1 MAGSPLRRQGPFTL
15 LPMIRFGGAANDHG
29 PTSSSPSEMG
39 GEGALGVTRPNGYTT
54 AVMAPEGAT
63 RSPNPSASTEDEGP
77 ASGPADRQRARRT
90 RGVRRVLLAV
100 LGLNLA
106 VAAAK
111 LGYGLASGSVALS
124 ADGVQSLLDGMANV
138 VGLVG
143 IAVAARPP
151 DREHQ
156 YGHDRYETLAAMAV
170 AGLMTLGV
178 VEVVRGAIGQVR
190 GGERPEVTGIS
201 FAILLGTMTVN
212 AGVSVWERREAE
224 RLRSDLLAADAKH
237 TASDVLVSA
246 AVLLG
251 LTGER
256 AGLAGADAA
265 ASLVVAGTIAWAAW
279 GIARD
284 ASLVLSDASLADPRG
299 LLAAAVAT
307 PGVATAHNL
316 RARTS
321 GGRLWVEVHVT
332 VDPAL
337 TVKRAHEVAS
347 AVETGIREAA
357 GPATE
362 AIVHVEPAEPPHTRP
377 DPLFGDVGRA

>member
-1 MAGSPLRRQGPFTL
+1 MPPASTDDE
-15 LPMIRFGGAANDHG
+15 GAAAG
-29 PTSSSPSEMG
+29 R
-39 GEGALGVTRPNGYTT
+39 V
-54 AVMAPEGAT
+54 
-63 RSPNPSASTEDEGP
+63 
-77 ASGPADRQRARRT
+77 DRERAGRT

-100 LGLNLA
+100 LGLNMA

-111 LGYGLASGSVALS
+111 LVYGLASGSVALS
-124 ADGVQSLLDGMANV
+124 ADGVQSLLDGLANV

-156 YGHDRYETLAAMAV
+156 YGHDRYETLAAMAI

-178 VEVVRGAIGQVR
+178 VEVVRAAIDQIR
-190 GGERPEVTGIS
+190 GGERPEVTGVS
-201 FAILLGTMTVN
+201 FAILLGTMAVN
-212 AGVSVWERREAE
+212 AGVSVWERRAAG

-246 AVLLG
+246 AVLVG
-251 LTGER
+251 LAGER

-299 LLAAAVAT
+299 LLAAALAT

-332 VDPAL
+332 VDPEL

-347 AVETGIREAA
+347 VVEANIRETA
-357 GPATE
+357 GPATQ

-377 DPLFGDVGRA
+377 DALFGDAAGA

>member
-1 MAGSPLRRQGPFTL
+1 MAGSPLRRQRPFTL
-15 LPMIRFGGAANDHG
+15 LPMIRFGGAANDHA
-29 PTSSSPSEMG
+29 PISSSPSELG
-39 GEGALGVTRPNGYTT
+39 GEGALGATRPNGYTT
-54 AVMAPEGAT
+54 PVMAPEGAT
-63 RSPNPSASTEDEGP
+63 RSPNPSASTDDEGP

-124 ADGVQSLLDGMANV
+124 ADGVQSLLDGVANV

-201 FAILLGTMTVN
+201 FAILLGTMAVN
-212 AGVSVWERREAE
+212 AGVSVWERREAG

-251 LTGER
+251 LAGER

-279 GIARD
+279 GIARN